1 MQQPFLFQFNGKG
14 KKMKNVDVII
24 PTYHPGKDFYQLL
37 KRLDQQTRPI
47 HRILVMNTEESGWKP
62 EWEKEFSQLQV
73 YHLQKSDFDHGGTRK
88 KAAELSLADFMIFMT
103 QDALPADEYLVEHLL
118 KPLEADEKVGA
129 AYARQLPKQDCRFI
143 ECYTRSFNYPSVS
156 SVKWEKDTGIYGIKT
171 YFCSNVCAAY
181 NKEIYKEVG
190 GCVDRAIF
198 NEDMNFAGE
207 LIQKGY
213 GVAYAAEAKVV
224 HSHNYSAIQ
233 QFHRNFDLAVSQAD
247 HPEVFAGIRSE
258 GEGIRLV
265 KKTAGWLC
273 RQGKPWLVIQLV
285 WQSGWKYLGYLLGK
299 KYRKL
304 PRWVIDRCTMNPK
317 YWE

>member
-1 MQQPFLFQFNGKG
+1 
-14 KKMKNVDVII
+14 MKNVDVII

-143 ECYTRSFNYPSVS
+143 EC
-156 SVKWEKDTGIYGIKT
+156 
-171 YFCSNVCAAY
+171 
-181 NKEIYKEVG
+181 
-190 GCVDRAIF
+190 
-198 NEDMNFAGE
+198 
-207 LIQKGY
+207 
-213 GVAYAAEAKVV
+213 
-224 HSHNYSAIQ
+224 
-233 QFHRNFDLAVSQAD
+233 
-247 HPEVFAGIRSE
+247 
-258 GEGIRLV
+258 
-265 KKTAGWLC
+265 
-273 RQGKPWLVIQLV
+273 
-285 WQSGWKYLGYLLGK
+285 
-299 KYRKL
+299 
-304 PRWVIDRCTMNPK
+304 
-317 YWE
+317 

>member
-1 MQQPFLFQFNGKG
+1 
-14 KKMKNVDVII
+14 MKNVDVII
-24 PTYHPGKDFYQLL
+24 PTYHPGNDFYQLL

-62 EWEKEFSQLQV
+62 EWEKEFKQLQV

-103 QDALPADEYLVEHLL
+103 QDALPVDEYLVEHLL

-156 SVKWEKDTGIYGIKT
+156 SVKWEKDTGRYGIKT

-190 GCVDRAIF
+190 GFVDRAIF
-198 NEDMNFAGE
+198 NEDMIYAGNMAK
-207 LIQKGY
+207 KGY
-213 GVAYAAEAKVV
+213 GIAYQADACVY
-224 HSHNYSAIQ
+224 HSHNYSCCQ
-233 QFHRNFDLAVSQAD
+233 QFHRNFDLGVSQAE
-247 HPEVFAGIRSE
+247 HPEIFDSVPSE
-258 GEGIRLV
+258 GEGMKLV
-265 KKTAGWLC
+265 KQTLGYLLKSGHI
-273 RQGKPWLVIQLV
+273 WLVPQLV
-285 WQSGWKYLGYLLGK
+285 LQSGSKYLGYKMGK
-299 KYRKL
+299 GYRKL
-304 PRWVIDRCTMNPK
+304 SPKTILKCTMNRE
-317 YWE
+317 YWKRKE